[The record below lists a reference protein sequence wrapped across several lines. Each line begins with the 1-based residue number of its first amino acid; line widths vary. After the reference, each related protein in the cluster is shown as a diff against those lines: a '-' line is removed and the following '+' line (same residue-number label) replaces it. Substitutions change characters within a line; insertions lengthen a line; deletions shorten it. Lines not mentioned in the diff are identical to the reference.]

1 MKKVSLLLLSIVLVT
16 SCVSKKKYLELETKQ
31 ESTATELST
40 VKANLQKCLIEAEK
54 GNTKYVILEEQVKS
68 LKDDKK
74 SALKQV
80 ENLTVLTQSSSDNIK
95 TVIEQLDAKDK
106 YINGIRDAM
115 TRKDSIN
122 LALKYHLT
130 KGLTDG
136 IQDQDIEIN
145 VEKTV
150 VMISISDK
158 LLFKSGNYN
167 VTPKAYTVLEKIAK
181 VIKGQPD
188 MEVMIEGHTDSKSI
202 KTSFIQDNWD
212 LSVMRATSITRILQY
227 KYGVKPERLVAAG
240 RSQYSPL
247 ASNETLEGR
256 SKNRRTKIIIMPKLD
271 EFFDILNQEGN

>member
-1 MKKVSLLLLSIVLVT
+1 MKKASLLLLIITLIT
-16 SCVSKKKYLELETKQ
+16 SCVSKKKYAELETKQ
-31 ESTATELST
+31 ASTATELST
-40 VKANLQKCLIEAEK
+40 VKTNLQKCLIESEK
-54 GNTKYVILEEQVKS
+54 GNTKYVILEEQIKS
-68 LKDDKK
+68 LKEDKK

-80 ENLTVLTQSSSDNIK
+80 ENLTVLTQSSSNNIK
-95 TVIEQLDAKDK
+95 TVIEQLNAKDK
-106 YINGIRDAM
+106 YINGIRSAM
-115 TRKDSIN
+115 SRKDSIN

-136 IQDQDIEIN
+136 IQDQDISVN

-181 VIKGQPD
+181 VIKNQPNMD
-188 MEVMIEGHTDSKSI
+188 VMIEGHTDSKSI
-202 KTSFIQDNWD
+202 KTGFIQDNWD

-240 RSQYSPL
+240 RSQYTPL
-247 ASNETLEGR
+247 ASNDTTEGR

-271 EFFDILNQEGN
+271 EFFDILNQESN

>member
-1 MKKVSLLLLSIVLVT
+1 MKKVSLLLLSVVLVS
-16 SCVSKKKYLELETKQ
+16 SCVTKKKYLELETKQ

-115 TRKDSIN
+115 SQKDSIN

-271 EFFDILNQEGN
+271 KFFDILNQEGN